1 MSRNRSFKSF
11 VIVLLLA
18 ALAAA
23 QDVASFEKR
32 TTVKKLDN
40 GLTVVICERPEA
52 PVFSFFTHVDA
63 GSVQD
68 PLGQT
73 GLAHMF
79 EHMAFKGTDKIGTKD
94 YAAEKVA
101 LEKVEQTY
109 AAYIAERDKP
119 VGRDEKK
126 LKDLEK
132 AWKDAVAEAD
142 KYVKPNE
149 FPQIVEINGGEDL
162 NANTSDDETNYFYS
176 FPENRL
182 ELWAYLESERF
193 LHPVMREFYKERNVV
208 IEERRMRVDSNP
220 IGRLL
225 EQFTT
230 AAFQAH
236 EYHRPTIGWMSDLN
250 SFSATDAKKF
260 FDEYYIP
267 SNMVVTVVGD
277 VKASETMPIIEK
289 YFGRIPSRPRP
300 DERTTTEP
308 PQNAERRVVLQ
319 DMSQPLYLE
328 GYHRPDYRSPDDA
341 VYDAIADLMSSG
353 RTSRLY
359 RALVRDKKIAADSA
373 GFTGLPGNKYPHLF
387 AFYAFPL
394 PGHKPEEMAD
404 AIHVEIEK
412 LKNEDISDEELKM
425 IKTRAKA
432 NLDPQPGQQRRPGQQ
447 SGFIPGALR
456 RLARTVPLRWTA
468 STKSPKRTFAAW
480 LIKLLFQPIVQWEL
494 SKPSPLLQQRTKKEE
509 RNENSSPAHSPF
521 DSSCHQR
528 GSSASRCASDEL
540 AADSDSASARVSS
553 SGAEA
558 HRTAEWHGDLSS
570 GRPRT
575 PGHRWHRTHPRRLAV
590 RAREQSRNAGYLRRS
605 LAHRWNQGA
614 NRGSTR
620 RLP

>member
-1 MSRNRSFKSF
+1 MSYRSVKSF
-11 VIVLLLA
+11 AIALILA

-23 QDVASFEKR
+23 QDMASFEKR
-32 TTVKKLDN
+32 TTVKRLDN
-40 GLTVVICERPEA
+40 GLTVVICERSEA

-68 PLGQT
+68 PLGET

-79 EHMAFKGTDKIGTKD
+79 EHMAFKGTDKIGTAN
-94 YAAEKVA
+94 YPAEKAA

-119 VGRDEKK
+119 VGRDEQK
-126 LKDLEK
+126 LKDREK
-132 AWKDAVAEAD
+132 AWKDAVAEAN

-236 EYHRPTIGWMSDLN
+236 PYHRPTIGWMSDLN
-250 SFSATDAKKF
+250 SFSATDAKQF
-260 FDEYYIP
+260 FDKYYIP

-277 VKASETMPIIEK
+277 VKASETMPVVEK
-289 YFGRIPSRPRP
+289 YFGRIPSRPKP

-308 PQNAERRVVLQ
+308 AQNAERRVVLQ
-319 DMSQPLYLE
+319 EMSQPLYLE

-341 VYDAIADLMSSG
+341 VYDAIADLMSNG

-404 AIHVEIEK
+404 AIHVEIER

-432 NLDPQPGQQRRPGQQ
+432 NLIRSLGSNEGLANNLALYQARYDDWRELFRSVDRIDKVSKADIRRVANHTFVPTN
-447 SGFIPGALR
+447 
-456 RLARTVPLRWTA
+456 RTVGIIETKTA
-468 STKSPKRTFAAW
+468 
-480 LIKLLFQPIVQWEL
+480 
-494 SKPSPLLQQRTKKEE
+494 
-509 RNENSSPAHSPF
+509 
-521 DSSCHQR
+521 
-528 GSSASRCASDEL
+528 
-540 AADSDSASARVSS
+540 AADQKG
-553 SGAEA
+553 GA
-558 HRTAEWHGDLSS
+558 
-570 GRPRT
+570 
-575 PGHRWHRTHPRRLAV
+575 
-590 RAREQSRNAGYLRRS
+590 Q
-605 LAHRWNQGA
+605 
-614 NRGSTR
+614 
-620 RLP
+620 

>member
-1 MSRNRSFKSF
+1 MSYNRFLKSF
-11 VIVLLLA
+11 AIVLVFA

-23 QDVASFEKR
+23 QDLASFEKR
-32 TTVKKLDN
+32 TTVKTLDN

-79 EHMAFKGTDKIGTKD
+79 EHMAFKGTDKIGTTD

-101 LEKVEQTY
+101 LEKVEQVY

-119 VGRDEKK
+119 VGRDEQKVK
-126 LKDLEK
+126 ELQKV
-132 AWKDAVAEAD
+132 WMDAVTDAN

-149 FPQIVEINGGEDL
+149 FPQIVEMNGGEDL

-236 EYHRPTIGWMSDLN
+236 EYHRPTIGWISDLN
-250 SFSATDAKKF
+250 TFSATDAKKF
-260 FDEYYIP
+260 FDRYYIP
-267 SNMVVTVVGD
+267 SNMVVAVVGD
-277 VKASETMPIIEK
+277 VKASDTMPVIEK
-289 YFGRIPSRPRP
+289 YFGRIPSRAKP

-308 PQNAERRVVLQ
+308 PQNAERRVILQ

-328 GYHRPDYRSPDDA
+328 GYHRSDYRSADDA
-341 VYDAIADLMSSG
+341 VYDAIADLMSNG

-373 GFTGLPGNKYPHLF
+373 GFSGLPGNKYPHLF

-394 PGHKPEEMAD
+394 PGHKPDEMAA

-412 LKNEDISDEELKM
+412 LKNEDITDEELKM

-432 NLDPQPGQQRRPGQQ
+432 NLIRSLGSNEGLANNLAIYQSRYDDWRELFRSVDRIDKVSKADIRRVATQTFVPTN
-447 SGFIPGALR
+447 
-456 RLARTVPLRWTA
+456 RTVGIIETRVAP
-468 STKSPKRTFAAW
+468 P
-480 LIKLLFQPIVQWEL
+480 
-494 SKPSPLLQQRTKKEE
+494 
-509 RNENSSPAHSPF
+509 PA
-521 DSSCHQR
+521 DQK
-528 GSSASRCASDEL
+528 G
-540 AADSDSASARVSS
+540 
-553 SGAEA
+553 GA
-558 HRTAEWHGDLSS
+558 
-570 GRPRT
+570 
-575 PGHRWHRTHPRRLAV
+575 
-590 RAREQSRNAGYLRRS
+590 Q
-605 LAHRWNQGA
+605 
-614 NRGSTR
+614 
-620 RLP
+620 

>member
-1 MSRNRSFKSF
+1 MSYKRFLKSF
-11 VIVLLLA
+11 AIVLVLA
-18 ALAAA
+18 VVAGA
-23 QDVASFEKR
+23 QDLASFEKR
-32 TTVKKLDN
+32 TTVKTLDN

-79 EHMAFKGTDKIGTKD
+79 EHMAFKGTDKIGTTD

-101 LEKVEQTY
+101 LEKVEQVY

-119 VGRDEKK
+119 VGRDEQK
-126 LKDLEK
+126 LKELQK
-132 AWKDAVAEAD
+132 AWMDAVAEAN

-149 FPQIVEINGGEDL
+149 FPQIVENNGGEDL
-162 NANTSDDETNYFYS
+162 NANTADDETNYFYS

-250 SFSATDAKKF
+250 TFSATDAKKF
-260 FDEYYIP
+260 FDKYYIP
-267 SNMVVTVVGD
+267 SNMVVAVVGD
-277 VKASETMPIIEK
+277 VKASETMPVIEK
-289 YFGRIPSRPRP
+289 YFGRIPSRPKP

-308 PQNAERRVVLQ
+308 PQNAERRVILQ

-328 GYHRPDYRSPDDA
+328 GYHRPDYRSTDDA
-341 VYDAIADLMSSG
+341 VYDAIADLMSNG

-394 PGHKPEEMAD
+394 PGHKPDEMAD

-432 NLDPQPGQQRRPGQQ
+432 NLIRGLGSNEGLANDLAIYQARYDDWRELFRSVDRIDKVSKADIRRVAKQTFVPTN
-447 SGFIPGALR
+447 
-456 RLARTVPLRWTA
+456 RTVGIIE
-468 STKSPKRTFAAW
+468 TKVAA
-480 LIKLLFQPIVQWEL
+480 P
-494 SKPSPLLQQRTKKEE
+494 
-509 RNENSSPAHSPF
+509 
-521 DSSCHQR
+521 
-528 GSSASRCASDEL
+528 
-540 AADSDSASARVSS
+540 AADQQG
-553 SGAEA
+553 GA
-558 HRTAEWHGDLSS
+558 
-570 GRPRT
+570 
-575 PGHRWHRTHPRRLAV
+575 
-590 RAREQSRNAGYLRRS
+590 Q
-605 LAHRWNQGA
+605 
-614 NRGSTR
+614 
-620 RLP
+620 